1 MNEQPNIKTQDKTQ
15 KKGHTKP
22 IPTWLRILKG
32 FFVLSILS
40 AVIGIIVAVIAIAMA
55 YPKLPSINTLK
66 NYKPQ
71 MAMQVFTEDGLLIG
85 QFGTERRKP
94 VAFKDIPAHLKN
106 AILSIEDARFYEHNG
121 VDYYGLTRATINNIM
136 NPGNLQGASTITQQL
151 AKNFFLSPEKTITR
165 KFYEALMAKKIE
177 ANMSKDEIL
186 ERYINFIYLG
196 ERAYGFA
203 AAADVYFDKELKDLT
218 IAESAMLATLPQA
231 PGRNN
236 PIRNRINTDSRQK
249 YILQRMFELGYITQ
263 SEYESAKTETV
274 RVVDTKSTKSKGEYK
289 VHAEYV
295 AEMAR
300 QLMFDKYKEAA
311 YTEGLQ
317 IYTTINSLEQ
327 EAAYNGVRS
336 AVMAYDR
343 KYGYRGPEK
352 TYPLPSNADERLK
365 AFDEIFEKHPD
376 QDDLRAAI
384 VTELSSGS
392 LKVILSDAQ
401 PITLTGSNMAYAK
414 KGKIKVGSLIRV
426 IESKSDSSWRISQIP
441 AVQASFV
448 SMSAVDGSIRS
459 LVGGFDFNLS
469 EFNHITQGW
478 RQPGSGI
485 KPFVYS
491 AAMEKNGLTPNSIV
505 NDSPIQIGNWKPKNS
520 DGRYLGPIP
529 LSRALASSRNMVS
542 IRLLQSIGNDY
553 FRDYATRFGFDG
565 KKIDQYL
572 TVSLGATEVTSWQM
586 VGAYGVFANGGYKVN
601 PYIISKV
608 LDRDGKTILLAQPR
622 RAGDEAHRVIS
633 AKNAAMSNSLM
644 RGAVQYGTARGAMA
658 LGRSDLAGKTG
669 TTNDSKD
676 AWFNGYNPKIVG
688 IAWMGFDRP
697 KSLGSGEFGGTLSL
711 PIWTSYMKVAL
722 NKQKIEALPGGDFKS
737 TASAAP
743 KPETEIEVSPDA
755 PPENLKVDAKSI
767 PPSNNEARKDS
778 ESINIQD
785 AQEAAKAKPKLKV
798 EVEVDKDP
806 LAPFVAQPVN

>member
-1 MNEQPNIKTQDKTQ
+1 MNETPAIESQ
-15 KKGHTKP
+15 KKANSKK
-22 IPTWLRILKG
+22 ISTWKRILKS
-32 FFVLSILS
+32 FFFFSLLSII
-40 AVIGIIVAVIAIAMA
+40 IGIIIAAIAIAMA
-55 YPKLPSINTLK
+55 YPKLPSITTLK

-71 MAMQVFTEDGLLIG
+71 IAMQVFTEDGQLIG

-94 VAFKDIPAHLKN
+94 VAFKDIPNHLKN
-106 AILSIEDARFYEHNG
+106 AILAIEDARFYEHNG
-121 VDYYGLTRATINNIM
+121 VDYYGLTRATINNIV
-136 NPGNLQGASTITQQL
+136 NPGDLQGASTITQQL

-177 ANMSKDEIL
+177 ANMGKDEIL

-236 PIRNRINTDSRQK
+236 PIRSRTNSDLRQK
-249 YILQRMFELGYITQ
+249 YVLQRMFELNYITP
-263 SEYESAKTETV
+263 SEYSSAQAETV
-274 RVVDTKSTKSKGEYK
+274 RVVDTKSTKTKGAYK

-311 YTEGLQ
+311 YTEGLK

-327 EAAYNGVRS
+327 EAAYSGVRS
-336 AVMAYDR
+336 AVMNYDQ

-352 TYPLPSNADERLK
+352 TYSLPNNENERIQ
-365 AFDEIFEKHPD
+365 AFDDIFDKHPD
-376 QDDLRAAI
+376 QGDLRAAI
-384 VTELSSGS
+384 VTEVSSGN
-392 LKVILSDAQ
+392 LKVMLSDTQ
-401 PITLTGSNMAYAK
+401 PITITGSSMAYAK
-414 KGKIKVGSLIRV
+414 NGRIKVGSVIRV
-426 IESKSDSSWRISQIP
+426 IESSNDSSWRISQIP

-448 SMSAVDGSIRS
+448 SMSAEDGAIRS

-485 KPFVYS
+485 KPFIYS

-505 NDSPIQIGNWKPKNS
+505 NDSPIQIGSWKPKNS
-520 DGRYLGPIP
+520 DGRYLGSIS
-529 LSRALASSRNMVS
+529 LYRALASSRNMVS

-553 FRDYATRFGFDG
+553 FREYANRFGFDA
-565 KKIDQYL
+565 KRINQYL

-586 VGAYGVFANGGYKVN
+586 AGAYAVFANGGYKLN

-608 LDRDGKTILLAQPR
+608 LDRNGNTILLAQPR
-622 RAGDEAHRVIS
+622 KARNEAYRVIS

-644 RGAVQYGTARGAMA
+644 RGAVQYGTARGASV
-658 LGRSDLAGKTG
+658 LGRSDVAGKTG

-688 IAWMGFDRP
+688 IAWMGFDHP

-711 PIWTSYMKVAL
+711 PIWVNYMRVAL
-722 NKQKIEALPGGDFKS
+722 NKQKIETFPIDDFSS
-737 TASAAP
+737 TLSAAP
-743 KPETEIEVSPDA
+743 KFETENGIPSNT

-767 PPSNNEARKDS
+767 PPSNNEARKES
-778 ESINIQD
+778 ENINLQD
-785 AQEAAKAKPKLKV
+785 AEEAAKVKPQPKL
-798 EVEVDKDP
+798 EADTEKDP
-806 LAPFVAQPVN
+806 LAPFTPQPIN